1 MVVVGG
7 THTAQETQRRTNI
20 GNKEHSVEK
29 PTWHSTVCEH
39 CATHSEDLREESL
52 RMSLSTERH
61 TDRFEFGL
69 HTFGDV
75 TSTPDGSR
83 QLSQPEVLRNV
94 LEEAKL
100 ADSGG
105 VDVIGVGEHH
115 RPDYAISAPDVVLSA
130 IGAATERIKL
140 ISAVTVLSSDDPVRV
155 YQRFATIDG
164 LTGGRAEVSLGRG
177 SFIESYPLFGY
188 DLNDY
193 EKLFDEKTDL
203 FVKLRSEGKV
213 SWQGDTRADLKG
225 QEIYPKTEHELG
237 LPTWIAVGGTP
248 NSVVRAARHGVG
260 LELAIIG
267 GAPHRFAQLVDLYR
281 RALQEFG
288 QPEDFRVASHS
299 HGFIA
304 ATDERAKE
312 LFYPSWAETMAQ
324 LGKER
329 GWGGGYPSREQF
341 EQEITHG
348 ALFVGSPETV
358 AQKII
363 TTQKQ
368 LGISRFGLK
377 YGNGSLAHEHMM
389 ESIELYGNQV
399 KPIVLDA
406 LGQT

>member
-1 MVVVGG
+1 
-7 THTAQETQRRTNI
+7 
-20 GNKEHSVEK
+20 
-29 PTWHSTVCEH
+29 
-39 CATHSEDLREESL
+39 
-52 RMSLSTERH
+52 MSQTSPQPVSTER
-61 TDRFEFGL
+61 RVPEAGFEFGL

-94 LEEAKL
+94 LAEAKL
-100 ADSGG
+100 ADEVG

-130 IGAATERIKL
+130 MGAATERIKL

-188 DLNDY
+188 DLADY
-193 EKLFDEKTDL
+193 EKLFEEKTDL
-203 FVKLRSEGKV
+203 FVKLRSEGKITW
-213 SWQGDTRADLKG
+213 SGETRAPLKD
-225 QEIYPKTEHELG
+225 QEVYPKTDHEHG

-267 GAPHRFAQLVDLYR
+267 GAPHRFAPMVDLYR
-281 RALQEFG
+281 RALEEFG
-288 QPEDFRVASHS
+288 QPQDLRVASHS
-299 HGFIA
+299 HGFVA
-304 ATDERAKE
+304 ETDEKAAE
-312 LFYPSWAETMAQ
+312 IFYPSWAEVMAQ
-324 LGKER
+324 LGRER
-329 GWGGGYPSREQF
+329 GWGGGYPSRDQF
-341 EQEITHG
+341 EQEIVHG

-358 AQKII
+358 AEKIVR
-363 TTQKQ
+363 TAKQ
-368 LGISRFGLK
+368 LGITRFGLK

-389 ESIELYGNQV
+389 EAIELYGTKV
-399 KPIVLDA
+399 KPLVLER
-406 LGQT
+406 LQGVKR

>member
-1 MVVVGG
+1 
-7 THTAQETQRRTNI
+7 
-20 GNKEHSVEK
+20 
-29 PTWHSTVCEH
+29 
-39 CATHSEDLREESL
+39 
-52 RMSLSTERH
+52 MSISTERH
-61 TDRFEFGL
+61 SDTFEFGI

-75 TSTPDGSR
+75 TTTADGSR

-94 LEEAKL
+94 LEEATL
-100 ADSGG
+100 ADKVGI
-105 VDVIGVGEHH
+105 DVVGVGEHH

-188 DLNDY
+188 ELSDY
-193 EKLFDEKTDL
+193 EKLFEEKVDL
-203 FVKLRSEGKV
+203 FVKLRSEGAV
-213 SWQGDTRADLKG
+213 TWHGETRPGLDD
-225 QEIYPKTEHELG
+225 QEVYPKTDHAHG

-267 GAPHRFAQLVDLYR
+267 GAPQRFAPLADLYR
-281 RALQEFG
+281 RALKELG
-288 QPEDFRVASHS
+288 QPDDLRVASHS
-299 HGFIA
+299 HGFVA
-304 ATDERAKE
+304 ETDQKAKDI
-312 LFYPSWAETMAQ
+312 FYPSWAQTMAQ
-324 LGKER
+324 LGRER
-329 GWGGGYPSREQF
+329 GWGSGYPSREQF

-358 AQKII
+358 AEKILR
-363 TTQKQ
+363 TKKA

-377 YGNGSLAHEHMM
+377 YGNGPLAHEHML
-389 ESIELYGNQV
+389 EAIELYGSKV
-399 KPIVLDA
+399 KPLVLDA
-406 LGQT
+406 LSKS